1 MTLCHSYYDYNAFLK
16 YDFSCDDARMK
27 TNTYKVALITGGNR
41 GLGLQTARELGH
53 LGIFTI
59 LGVRDLKKGKAA
71 AAELKKEGFHAEAIR
86 LDVADLSTHDE
97 AYDYIE
103 KYYGKLDILINNAGI
118 WKESATSSSHVPDSN
133 PTSTLPLEILRETF
147 ETNFFGTVALT
158 QRLLPHIHKAP
169 AGRIV
174 NVSSILGSLTLHS
187 DPASPIYSHKTFA
200 YDASKTAL
208 NAFTV
213 HLAHELRNTPIKVNS
228 AHPGWV
234 KTDMGG
240 EGADLDISEGG
251 KTSAWLATLPAS
263 GPTGG
268 YFHMGKPLPW

>member
-1 MTLCHSYYDYNAFLK
+1 MTLCHFNYDYNAFLK
-16 YDFSCDDARMK
+16 CMFSCHSEAMK
-27 TNTYKVALITGGNR
+27 ANTYKVALITGGNR
-41 GLGLQTARELGH
+41 GLGLQTARELGC
-53 LGIFTI
+53 LGILAI

-71 AAELKKEGFHAEAIR
+71 AAELTSEGFHAEAAR
-86 LDVADLSTHDE
+86 LDITDPSTHAK

-118 WKESATSSSHVPDSN
+118 WKEKATASSYVPDSH
-133 PTSTLPLEILRETF
+133 PTSTMAIDILRETF
-147 ETNFFGTVALT
+147 DTNFFGTVALT
-158 QRLLPHIHKAP
+158 QRLLPLMYKAP

-187 DPASPIYSHKTFA
+187 DPASPIYSHKVFA
-200 YDASKTAL
+200 YGASKTAL

-213 HLAHELRNTPIKVNS
+213 HLAHELRDTPIKVNS
-228 AHPGWV
+228 AHPVWV
-234 KTDMGG
+234 KTEMGG

-251 KTSAWLATLPAS
+251 KTSAWLTTLPAN

-268 YFHMGKPLPW
+268 YFHMKEPIAW

>member
-1 MTLCHSYYDYNAFLK
+1 MTIYHPNDDNNAFLPFM
-16 YDFSCDDARMK
+16 FSCHSADMK
-27 TNTYKVALITGGNR
+27 TSAYKVALITGGNR
-41 GLGLQTARELGH
+41 GLGLQTARELGR
-53 LGIFTI
+53 LGIHLI
-59 LGVRDLKKGKAA
+59 LGVRDHKNGKAA
-71 AAELKKEGFHAEAIR
+71 VAELKTEGFHAEVVR
-86 LDVADLSTHDE
+86 LDIDDLSTHAE

-103 KYYGKLDILINNAGI
+103 KNYGKLDILINNAGI
-118 WKESATSSSHVPDSN
+118 WKESATASSHASGSN
-133 PTSTLPLEILRETF
+133 PTSTLPVEILRETF

-158 QRLLPHIHKAP
+158 QHLLPLIYKAP
-169 AGRIV
+169 TGRIV

-213 HLAHELRNTPIKVNS
+213 HLAYELRDTSIKVNS

-234 KTDMGG
+234 KTEMGG
-240 EGADLDISEGG
+240 EGADLDSSEGG
-251 KTSAWLATLPAS
+251 KTSAWLATLPVN

-268 YFHMGKPLPW
+268 YFHMGQPIPW